1 MKKRILSLLLAI
13 SLLASLAGCSGGGEP
28 APEDGG
34 ATPGITVDE
43 SKYPGLTEQEKE
55 AVSLGLLNLDGT
67 MPIIPDPDAF
77 EEKYGQISMFVHLSL
92 IHI

>member
-43 SKYPGLTEQEKE
+43 SKYPGLTEQEKQ
-55 AVSLGLLNLDGT
+55 LLYA
-67 MPIIPDPDAF
+67 M
-77 EEKYGQISMFVHLSL
+77 YGYFTERDTAP
-92 IHI
+92 